1 MFKGPGDL
9 HLLMRKKIIV
19 LTIFFHNRSIAQL
32 EHLAEIYLSN
42 TKIDEADRLYS
53 YSRGL
58 DLNADTIAVSLGHLK
73 QSAALACK
81 DEGKF
86 YISFVSITFYMHIF
100 SHIINKIIEINITEG
115 M

>member
-1 MFKGPGDL
+1 
-9 HLLMRKKIIV
+9 MRKKLLF

-42 TKIDEADRLYS
+42 TKIDEADKLYA

-73 QSAALACK
+73 QTAALACK

-86 YISFVSITFYMHIF
+86 YILFILFAIIIFYMHIF
-100 SHIINKIIEINITEG
+100 SHITNKIYRN
-115 M
+115 